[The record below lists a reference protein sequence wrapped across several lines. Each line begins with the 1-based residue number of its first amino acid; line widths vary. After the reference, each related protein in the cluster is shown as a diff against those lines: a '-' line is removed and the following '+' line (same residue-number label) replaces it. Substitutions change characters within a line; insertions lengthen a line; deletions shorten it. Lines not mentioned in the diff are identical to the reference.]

1 VSPADSELRMDGR
14 ILMKVEEV
22 DALGSGVVTEDAAG
36 VWIAEEI
43 DVCPTAVFA
52 FFALCLVRR
61 GDRLDS
67 VAEAAVRAAGLFWR
81 TDCFVT
87 RIAFFCIETTRG
99 VQRRVWAISKQI
111 SNLERKREGKNGRW
125 IKSPFTKGL

>member
-1 VSPADSELRMDGR
+1 MDGR

-22 DALGSGVVTEDAAG
+22 DALGSGVVTEDVAG

-67 VAEAAVRAAGLFWR
+67 VAEAAARAAGLFWR
-81 TDCFVT
+81 IDCFVT

-99 VQRRVWAISKQI
+99 VKRRVWAISKQI
-111 SNLERKREGKNGRW
+111 SNLERKREGKKKEGE
-125 IKSPFTKGL
+125 